1 MLEIEEFEGDV
12 KDKEDNNDEKDLLE
26 RARVN

>member
-12 KDKEDNNDEKDLLE
+12 KYKEDNKDEKDLLE